1 MRPIATRQNV
11 IGLAVSVVTDQDVI
25 LKTSIVNVV
34 VVTASAPNTAAVLPP
49 WLARYIEGEQA
60 SAFIGLAQAFAEGLI
75 EGDGAKQRSKMT
87 AASDTLQVLA
97 GIDADIDSVSAVM
110 LSVAPGWDAQRIV
123 AEFGLNVASLVD
135 GLKRVRAIESL
146 STESTSFGTAQLE
159 SLRKMLLAM
168 AQDMRVVLI
177 KLAEQVGVMRN
188 LSNMTAELQR
198 QSARHT
204 LNLYTPLANRLGV
217 WQLKWELEDLAFRFL
232 EPQTYNEIIRLLD
245 DRRENRENY
254 IEKVLLTLKQSLAAE
269 HVQADVQGR
278 PKHIYSIYKKMQQ
291 KQLAFDQLYD
301 VRAVRILTTGV
312 KDCYTAL
319 GVVHNLW
326 QPISGEFDDY
336 IAHPKG
342 NNYRS
347 LHTAVVGPENLT
359 LEVQIRTRDMHRESE
374 FGVAAHW
381 RYKEGGRG
389 DRKYDA
395 KIAWLRQVLDWR
407 DELSAKQGGA
417 LFQDSVYVLT
427 PQGQVIDLPQG
438 ATPVDFAYH
447 VHTDLGHRC
456 RGAKVDGVMAPLNY
470 VLKNA
475 QHVEITAAKQGG
487 PSRDWLNPNLG
498 YLASHRGM
506 AKVRQWFNHQ
516 ELSLAIAAG
525 RALLEKEMQ
534 RAGRTGIALE
544 QIAST
549 LQFPGVNEMFAAIG
563 HGELTSR
570 QLQQAIFADMA
581 PVAKVEEG
589 GVTRSAKALSTSGGI
604 LVLGVNNIA
613 TTMAKCCKPAP
624 PEAIVG
630 FVTKTRGVVV
640 HRVDCSNL
648 ANLNAERRERMM
660 PADWGSDVAGSYAV
674 DIAVE
679 AIDRPGLLRD
689 ISDAM
694 TRERVNVTA
703 ANTLTRGA
711 HATLFFTLE
720 IPDLA
725 KLQLV
730 LQSVRNVDGVT
741 RAGRKR

>member
-1 MRPIATRQNV
+1 MTATV
-11 IGLAVSVVTDQDVI
+11 
-25 LKTSIVNVV
+25 
-34 VVTASAPNTAAVLPP
+34 PNTAVPVPP
-49 WLARYIEGEQA
+49 WLARYIDGERA
-60 SAFIGLAQAFAEGLI
+60 SAFSGLAQAFAAALTEDANG
-75 EGDGAKQRSKMT
+75 KQRSKL
-87 AASDTLQVLA
+87 AAAAHTVQVLA
-97 GIDADIDSVSAVM
+97 EIDADTDSVGAVM
-110 LSVAPGWDAQRIV
+110 LSASPGWDAQRIA
-123 AEFGLNVASLVD
+123 AEFGVNVASLVD

-146 STESTSFGTAQLE
+146 SAESASLGAQQLE

-177 KLAEQVGVMRN
+177 KLAEQVGVMRS
-188 LSNMTAELQR
+188 LTQASPQLQR
-198 QSARHT
+198 QAARHT

-232 EPQTYNEIIRLLD
+232 EPQTYRDIARLLD
-245 DRRENRENY
+245 QRRVDREGYMEHVSA
-254 IEKVLLTLKQSLAAE
+254 ILKQALRTE
-269 HVQADVQGR
+269 HLQVDLQSR
-278 PKHIYSIYKKMQQ
+278 PKHLYSIYKKMQQ
-291 KQLAFDQLYD
+291 KQLAFDELYD
-301 VRAVRILTTGV
+301 VRAVRVLTGSV
-312 KDCYTAL
+312 KDCYAAL
-319 GVVHNLW
+319 GVVQNLW
-326 QPISGEFDDY
+326 QALPGAFDDY
-336 IAHPKG
+336 IAQPKG

-347 LHTAVVGPENLT
+347 LHTAVIGPEGRA
-359 LEVQIRTRDMHRESE
+359 LEIQIRTHDMHRESE

-381 RYKEGGRG
+381 RYKEGGRS

-395 KIAWLRQVLDWR
+395 KIAWLRQMLDWR

-456 RGAKVDGVMAPLNY
+456 RGAKVDGAMAPLNY

-475 QHVEITAAKQGG
+475 QHVEIVAAKQGG

-498 YLASHRGM
+498 YLASHRGIT
-506 AKVRQWFNHQ
+506 KVRQWFNHQ
-516 ELSLAIAAG
+516 ELSLAVATG

-544 QIAST
+544 RIASA
-549 LQFPGVNEMFAAIG
+549 LQSQGVNEMFAAIG

-570 QLQQAIFADMA
+570 QLQQAILADGA
-581 PVAKVEEG
+581 PAAAVEEG
-589 GVTRSAKALSTSGGI
+589 SLTRSAKALTSSSGI

-613 TTMAKCCKPAP
+613 TMMAKCCKPAP
-624 PEAIVG
+624 PDAIVG

-640 HRVDCSNL
+640 HRANCSNVV
-648 ANLNAERRERMM
+648 NLDAERRERMM
-660 PADWGSDVAGSYAV
+660 PADWGRDVKGTYSV

-679 AIDRPGLLRD
+679 AMDRAGLLRD

-711 HATLFFTLE
+711 HATMFFTVE
-720 IPDLA
+720 IADLS

>member
-1 MRPIATRQNV
+1 VTT
-11 IGLAVSVVTDQDVI
+11 AVSH
-25 LKTSIVNVV
+25 
-34 VVTASAPNTAAVLPP
+34 SAAELPP
-49 WLARYIEGEQA
+49 WLARYTEGEA
-60 SAFIGLAQAFAEGLI
+60 TAPFIDLAREFVATLEKD
-75 EGDGAKQRSKMT
+75 DGAKHRNKLI
-87 AASDTLQVLA
+87 AAADTLQVLSE
-97 GIDADIDSVSAVM
+97 IEVDIDSVSAAMV
-110 LSVAPGWDAQRIV
+110 SVLPGWDTQRV
-123 AEFGLNVASLVD
+123 GAELGANIASLAD
-135 GLKRVRAIESL
+135 GLKRLRAIESL
-146 STESTSFGTAQLE
+146 GAESASMGAQQLE

-177 KLAEQVGVMRN
+177 KLAEQVGVMRSLTN
-188 LSNMTAELQR
+188 AASHLQR
-198 QSARHT
+198 QAATHT

-232 EPQTYNEIIRLLD
+232 EPQTYQDIARLVD
-245 DRRENRENY
+245 ERRVDRENY
-254 IEKVLLTLKQSLAAE
+254 IEQVLTLLKEALHTE
-269 HVQADVQGR
+269 RLNVEVQGR

-291 KQLAFDQLYD
+291 KQLAFDELYD
-301 VRAVRILTTGV
+301 VRALRVLTPSV

-326 QPISGEFDDY
+326 QAIPGEFDDY
-336 IAHPKG
+336 IAQPKG
-342 NNYRS
+342 NSYRS
-347 LHTAVVGPENLT
+347 LHTAVTGPEGRA
-359 LEVQIRTRDMHRESE
+359 LEVQIRTHDMHRESE
-374 FGVAAHW
+374 FGIAAHW
-381 RYKEGGRG
+381 RYKDGGRS

-407 DELSAKQGGA
+407 DELSTKQGGA

-427 PQGQVIDLPQG
+427 PQGQVIDLPRG

-456 RGAKVDGVMAPLNY
+456 RGAKVDGAMVPLNY

-475 QHVEITAAKQGG
+475 QYVEIVAAKQGG
-487 PSRDWLNPNLG
+487 PSRDWLNTNLG
-498 YLASHRGM
+498 YLASHRGL

-516 ELSLAIAAG
+516 ELSLAIASG
-525 RALLEKEMQ
+525 RTVLEKEMQ

-544 QIAST
+544 RIAST
-549 LQFPGVNEMFAAIG
+549 LNFPGVNEMFAAIS
-563 HGELTSR
+563 HGELTGR
-570 QLQQAIFADMA
+570 QLQQAILADGTPA
-581 PVAKVEEG
+581 ASVEEG
-589 GVTRSAKALSTSGGI
+589 SLTHSAKALTSSGGI

-613 TTMAKCCKPAP
+613 TMMAKCCKPAP
-624 PEAIVG
+624 PEAIIG
-630 FVTKTRGVVV
+630 FVSKTRGVVV
-640 HRVDCSNL
+640 HRADCRNFL
-648 ANLNAERRERMM
+648 DLDPTQRERMIQ
-660 PADWGSDVAGSYAV
+660 ADWGSDTTGPYAV

-679 AIDRPGLLRD
+679 AIDRAGLLRD

-720 IPDLA
+720 IPDLG

-730 LQSVRNVDGVT
+730 LQSIRNVDGVT

>member
-1 MRPIATRQNV
+1 MRAT
-11 IGLAVSVVTDQDVI
+11 IGMHISVVLVSATESNSSLLLPSWLAAVS
-25 LKTSIVNVV
+25 
-34 VVTASAPNTAAVLPP
+34 A
-49 WLARYIEGEQA
+49 GEPA
-60 SAFIGLAQAFAEGLI
+60 LGSLAQQFAAALME
-75 EGDGAKQRSKMT
+75 DKDAKQKNKL
-87 AASDTLQVLA
+87 AATGNTVQVLA
-97 GIDADIDSVSAVM
+97 EINADADSVSAV
-110 LSVAPGWDAQRIV
+110 LVSALPGWDVARIA
-123 AEFGLNVASLVD
+123 AEFGVNVASLVD
-135 GLKRVRAIESL
+135 GLKRVRAIETFSA
-146 STESTSFGTAQLE
+146 ESASVAAQQLE

-177 KLAEQVGVMRN
+177 KLAEQVGIMRS
-188 LSNMTAELQR
+188 LTKATPELQR
-198 QSARHT
+198 QAARRA

-232 EPQTYNEIIRLLD
+232 EPQTYQEIAQLLD
-245 DRRENRENY
+245 ERRTDRENY
-254 IEKVLLTLKQSLAAE
+254 IEQVLATLTHALRAE
-269 HVQADVQGR
+269 QLQVSVQGR

-291 KQLAFDQLYD
+291 KRLAFAELYD
-301 VRAVRILTTGV
+301 VRALRVLTDNV

-319 GVVHNLW
+319 GVAHNLW
-326 QPISGEFDDY
+326 QPIPGEFDDY
-336 IAHPKG
+336 IAQPKG

-347 LHTAVVGPENLT
+347 LHTAVTGPEGRA
-359 LEVQIRTRDMHRESE
+359 LEIQIRTHDMHRESE
-374 FGVAAHW
+374 FGIAAHW

-407 DELSAKQGGA
+407 DELSIKQGGA

-456 RGAKVDGVMAPLNY
+456 RGAKVDGAMVPLNY
-470 VLKNA
+470 TLKNA
-475 QHVEITAAKQGG
+475 QRVEIVAAKQGG

-506 AKVRQWFNHQ
+506 AKVRQWFHHQ

-544 QIAST
+544 LIATT
-549 LQFPGVNEMFAAIG
+549 LQFSGVNELCAAIG

-570 QLQQAIFADMA
+570 QLQQAILADGTP
-581 PVAKVEEG
+581 PVEAEEG
-589 GVTRSAKALSTSGGI
+589 GLTRSAKAPPSSGGI

-613 TTMAKCCKPAP
+613 TMMAKCCKPAP
-624 PEAIVG
+624 PESIVG
-630 FVTKTRGVVV
+630 FITKTRGVVV
-640 HRVDCSNL
+640 HRADCSNVV
-648 ANLNAERRERMM
+648 NLNVERRERMM
-660 PADWGSDVAGSYAV
+660 AADWGSDVKGPFAV

-679 AIDRPGLLRD
+679 AVDRPGLLRD
-689 ISDAM
+689 ISEAM

-703 ANTLTRGA
+703 ANTLTRRA
-711 HATLFFTLE
+711 HATMFFTLE

-730 LQSVRNVDGVT
+730 LQSVRGVDGVT